1 MTRIIHKIEAKNL
14 SLTKRSRVA
23 AYCRVSSGKDAMIHS
38 LAAQVS
44 HYSQS
49 IQANPLWE
57 YAGVYVDEAV
67 TGTKDSRPEFQR
79 LLSDCRA
86 GKVDIILTKSISRF
100 TRNTLT
106 LLQTVRELKAL
117 SVEVWFEQEHIKTF
131 SGDGEMMLSLL
142 GSCFQEESKQVSD
155 NCKWRI
161 RKNFSEG
168 MPPYV
173 VMLGYRLQDN
183 RYVIIPEEAEVVK
196 MIYQDFFSGLGRNLI
211 VKKLNALGKSPIRN
225 GRWSESG
232 ITQILTNEK
241 YTGSMVLQKTFVSDH
256 ISKKKRPNQGEL
268 QKYLAEF
275 THEAIIEKDTFDKV
289 QEEIKR
295 RAEIYYSKGAV
306 SHHPYAGKITCAY
319 CGKKYV
325 RKKRKKRDG
334 GTRHIWICPTFSRF
348 GKEYCKSTLI
358 AEEELEAIFP
368 DGFHKATALSD
379 HRLEITHYD
388 GRCETI
394 HYSQRTRKKGWTDEM
409 KEEARRREKTWQ
421 EK

>member
-14 SLTKRSRVA
+14 SLTKRIRVA
-23 AYCRVSSGKDAMIHS
+23 AYCRVSTGKDAMIHS

-131 SGDGEMMLSLL
+131 SGDGEIMLSLL

-173 VMLGYRLQDN
+173 VMLGYRLEDN

-196 MIYQDFFSGLGRNLI
+196 MIYEDFLTGMGRNRI
-211 VKKLNALGKSPIRN
+211 IKKLDSLGIKPIRN

-241 YTGSMVLQKTFVSDH
+241 YTGNMVLQKTFVSDH
-256 ISKKKRPNQGEL
+256 ISKKKKVNQGEL
-268 QKYLAEF
+268 PRYLAEF
-275 THEAIIEKDTFDKV
+275 THEAIIDKATFDAV
-289 QEEIKR
+289 QLEIQR
-295 RAEIYYSKGAV
+295 RTGAYLSRGEDMK
-306 SHHPYAGKITCAY
+306 SHAYAGKITCGC
-319 CGKKYV
+319 CGKTYV
-325 RKKRKKRDG
+325 RKKRKRSDG
-334 GTRHIWICPTFSRF
+334 SIRYIWICPTFSRF
-348 GKEYCKSTLI
+348 GKDYCSSTLI
-358 AEEELEAIFP
+358 SEDVLSQILPEGFEAARALP
-368 DGFHKATALSD
+368 GHK
-379 HRLEITHYD
+379 LEIIHHD
-388 GRCETI
+388 GMRKIVNYE
-394 HYSQRTRKKGWTDEM
+394 KKG
-409 KEEARRREKTWQ
+409 KGN
-421 EK
+421 